1 MSKRFSDTFPTH
13 NGVKQGNALSSLPFS
28 CIIKYA
34 VREVQVC
41 EDALK

>member
-13 NGVKQGNALSSLPFS
+13 SGVKQGNALSSLLFN
-28 CIIKYA
+28 CILKYA

-41 EDALK
+41 ENALK